1 MKISKTCLSALLV
14 LFGCLTVACAPKKPL
29 EPTTPIQKTL
39 DQAEKDARS
48 GNEDK
53 AIKEIND
60 AEKALIQE
68 DKNHP
73 VTQGF
78 KSEQG
83 LDVKA
88 KAEADALKELEH
100 AKKDAKKKLAGDAAD
115 EIKRALGDVE
125 VKESK

>member
-1 MKISKTCLSALLV
+1 MKISMTFPKLLLILCSALA
-14 LFGCLTVACAPKKPL
+14 VACAPKKPL
-29 EPTTPIQKTL
+29 EPSTPIQKTL

-48 GNEDK
+48 GNEEK

-68 DKNHP
+68 DKKSP

-125 VKESK
+125 VKEKK